1 MQRVVPAYVSTKGM
15 AVLVVV
21 QQEFLVHVAETIVDT
36 VLPDQEAHKM
46 RAVQANQHKLQQ
58 HSV

>member
-1 MQRVVPAYVSTKGM
+1 M